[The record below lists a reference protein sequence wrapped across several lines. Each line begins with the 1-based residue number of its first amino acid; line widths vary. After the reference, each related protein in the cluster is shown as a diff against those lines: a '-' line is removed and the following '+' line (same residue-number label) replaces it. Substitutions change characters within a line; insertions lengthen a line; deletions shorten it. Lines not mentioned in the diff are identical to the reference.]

1 MIELFVNDNYRIL
14 KFLYDN
20 QIVIL
25 NKKVIPLTQIE
36 IANELNFSKMKVNA
50 VFLTM
55 QEQEL
60 IKREGKGKYSLT
72 EKAEHVVNCIEQI
85 DKIGG

>member
-1 MIELFVNDNYRIL
+1 MVELFTNDNYKIL

-36 IANELNFSKMKVNA
+36 IANELNFSKMKVNSI
-50 VFLTM
+50 FLTM
-55 QEQEL
+55 QEQD
-60 IKREGKGKYSLT
+60 IITRECKGKYRLT
-72 EKAEHVVNCIEQI
+72 EKAEKIINCIEEI
-85 DKIGG
+85 ENI